1 MDILNFISWIASKR
15 RVVTSAPDD
24 ALLPIGIRTETR
36 DDKYTTVAITY
47 KNFANQTRALIN
59 FVSTGIFSTNNT
71 TDTFLTSVLIP
82 ANTYSSTD
90 ALVINAQFTKIS
102 GNTANSYFY
111 INTVNSLSG
120 ATLLATNNLVTGNV
134 FSILQ
139 RNLYI
144 NAPST
149 YLCNTA
155 ASSQLDSNVSG
166 SGAILNID
174 WTSDQ
179 YIIAA
184 GKVSNS
190 AISVTCTGLRI
201 Y

>member
-1 MDILNFISWIASKR
+1 MYQQEF
-15 RVVTSAPDD
+15 
-24 ALLPIGIRTETR
+24 
-36 DDKYTTVAITY
+36 
-47 KNFANQTRALIN
+47 
-59 FVSTGIFSTNNT
+59 FSTNNT

-120 ATLLATNNLVTGNV
+120 ATLLATSSLVTGNV

-166 SGAILNID
+166 IGAILNID

>member
-120 ATLLATNNLVTGNV
+120 ATLLATNNLVTGSV

-155 ASSQLDSNVSG
+155 APSQLDSNVSG
-166 SGAILNID
+166 IGAILNID

>member
-1 MDILNFISWIASKR
+1 MDILNFISWVAGKK
-15 RVVTSAPDD
+15 RVVNTVPSNS
-24 ALLPIGIRTETR
+24 LIPIGVATPQR

-120 ATLLATNNLVTGNV
+120 ATLLATNNLVTGSV

-149 YLCNTA
+149 YLCNTV